1 MTSRSTC
8 RNSQS
13 MRPGPMLLAAVA
25 FANLSGCPSQ
35 QSSAT
40 NCSDRSGGAAA
51 YFECAG
57 DGKTDQTK
65 SPKIVAFR
73 AQINKLTL
81 SQTIHSETKD
91 PAAAKKGSK
100 P

>member
-1 MTSRSTC
+1 MKCLSTRRTSQATRA
-8 RNSQS
+8 
-13 MRPGPMLLAAVA
+13 GLVLLAAGAV
-25 FANLSGCPSQ
+25 ANLSGCPSQ

-40 NCSDRSGGAAA
+40 NCSERPGGAAA

-57 DGKTDQTK
+57 DGKTDQTR

-91 PAAAKKGSK
+91 PPAAKKGGKS
-100 P
+100 

>member
-1 MTSRSTC
+1 
-8 RNSQS
+8 
-13 MRPGPMLLAAVA
+13 MLAVVVV
-25 FANLSGCPSQ
+25 NLSGCPSQ

-57 DGKTDQTK
+57 EGKTDQTR

-81 SQTIHSETKD
+81 SQTIHAETRD
-91 PAAAKKGSK
+91 PPAAKKGGK